1 MFLWAYVFAWLVWV
15 NWDLPQWA
23 RSMIGTADRDS
34 SVSSLSSLV
43 FVFSMLTVSVCVYV
57 CLCSISPFCL
67 CSSLVFV
74 CVCGGG
80 HATALATV
88 VVGALSL
95 ITRVKLNEEEEE
107 TKRSEVSLLLLLSL
121 IIYCLCCCCCC
132 RAQYLFGCSAWLLSK
147 FIELL
152 LCFSLWFY
160 VQANDSKRSKTK
172 AERPID
178 WQAQLS
184 KSNWNLLGK
193 RRVSEGRVS
202 IA

>member
-1 MFLWAYVFAWLVWV
+1 MYSLDSFGSTGTYRNGRDRWLGPQIAIAACRACRRLFLFSACWLCLCVFMFAYVQFL
-15 NWDLPQWA
+15 
-23 RSMIGTADRDS
+23 
-34 SVSSLSSLV
+34 LSACAVLWC
-43 FVFSMLTVSVCVYV
+43 LYVYV
-57 CLCSISPFCL
+57 E
-67 CSSLVFV
+67 
-74 CVCGGG
+74 GG

-107 TKRSEVSLLLLLSL
+107 TKRSEVSLLLLFSL